1 MIPRAYVFISVLTP
15 EMERKM
21 EKTMGMRIRECR
33 VKMGMTQEEL
43 AELFCCKKSL
53 ISQYENDKVD
63 IKGSVIVE
71 LAEYLGTTA
80 GYLLNGEVGEAF
92 GEEEKKMLEFMAM
105 LKNSELK
112 RVAVQQIRI
121 LTQII

>member
-1 MIPRAYVFISVLTP
+1 M
-15 EMERKM
+15 EM
-21 EKTMGMRIRECR
+21 TMGMRIRECR
-33 VKMGMTQEEL
+33 LALGMTQEEM
-43 AELFCCKKSL
+43 AEQICCKKSL

-80 GYLLNGEVGEAF
+80 GYLLNGEVGDVF
-92 GEEEKKMLEFMAM
+92 GEEEKEMLEFMAM
-105 LKNSELK
+105 LKNSALK
-112 RVAVQQIRI
+112 KVAVQQIQI

>member
-1 MIPRAYVFISVLTP
+1 M
-15 EMERKM
+15 EM
-21 EKTMGMRIRECR
+21 TMGMRIRESR

-43 AELFCCKKSL
+43 AEQICCKKSL

-71 LAEYLGTTA
+71 LAEYLGTTT
-80 GYLLNGEVGEAF
+80 GYLLNGEVGDVF
-92 GEEEKKMLEFMAM
+92 GEEEKEMLEFMAM
-105 LKNSELK
+105 LKNSEMK
-112 RVAVQQIRI
+112 KVAVQQIQI

>member
-1 MIPRAYVFISVLTP
+1 M
-15 EMERKM
+15 EM
-21 EKTMGMRIRECR
+21 TMGMRIRESR

-43 AELFCCKKSL
+43 AEQICSKKSL

-71 LAEYLGTTA
+71 LAEYLGTTT
-80 GYLLNGEVGEAF
+80 GYLLNGEVGDVF
-92 GEEEKKMLEFMAM
+92 GEEEKEMLEFMAM

-112 RVAVQQIRI
+112 KVAVQQIQI

>member
-1 MIPRAYVFISVLTP
+1 M
-15 EMERKM
+15 EM
-21 EKTMGMRIRECR
+21 TMGMRIRESR

-43 AELFCCKKSL
+43 AEQICCKKSL

-71 LAEYLGTTA
+71 LAEYLGTTT
-80 GYLLNGEVGEAF
+80 GYLLNGEVGDVF
-92 GEEEKKMLEFMAM
+92 GEEEKEMLEFMAM

-112 RVAVQQIRI
+112 KVAVQQIQI
-121 LTQII
+121 LTQIIF

>member
-1 MIPRAYVFISVLTP
+1 
-15 EMERKM
+15 M

-43 AELFCCKKSL
+43 AEQICCKKSL

-71 LAEYLGTTA
+71 LAEYLGTTT
-80 GYLLNGEVGEAF
+80 GYLLNGEVGDVF
-92 GEEEKKMLEFMAM
+92 GEEEKEMLEFMAM

-112 RVAVQQIRI
+112 KVAVQQIQI

>member
-15 EMERKM
+15 
-21 EKTMGMRIRECR
+21 
-33 VKMGMTQEEL
+33 
-43 AELFCCKKSL
+43 
-53 ISQYENDKVD
+53 